1 ASCCCRSLA
10 VFANEMCILVCL
22 SYVEIEEAK
31 DEDED
36 EGEDEDEEEE
46 KKKKR
51 RKEETTSKKE
61 KGAYPDRDI
70 AKPLTASGMIILVMD
85 MLNKRLGN
93 VTGSRCGKTQYGSYY
108 WKVLKHPPS
117 IWTSGQRRDSGS
129 EGDSG
134 NTGQK
139 EDETKDGKD
148 RTADSDGRQRICS
161 SKEGS

>member
-1 ASCCCRSLA
+1 
-10 VFANEMCILVCL
+10 MCILVRL
-22 SYVEIEEAK
+22 SYVEVEEAK

-36 EGEDEDEEEE
+36 EDEDEEEE

-51 RKEETTSKKE
+51 RNDVEKE

-70 AKPLTASGMIILVMD
+70 TKPLTASGMILLVMD
-85 MLNKRLGN
+85 MLNKRLGQGE
-93 VTGSRCGKTQYGSYY
+93 TG
-108 WKVLKHPPS
+108 W
-117 IWTSGQRRDSGS
+117 S